1 MIEIRIPK
9 EIKNY
14 REKLFFGLT
23 LRQCICAGVALL
35 ICVPLYIFGNK
46 FLPQEA
52 VSWLVLIIAA
62 PLMLAGFFRYNDM
75 TFEQFAVE
83 YFFHN
88 FTPQKR
94 LYSYE
99 PPFMEFRREYL
110 AKELAEEIA
119 EKQKKNGFFNK
130 LRKTARQ
137 EDTEN
142 ASEEQKE
149 ETAVSA

>member
-23 LRQCICAGVALL
+23 LRQCVCAGAALL

-46 FLPQEA
+46 FLPQEL
-52 VSWLVLIIAA
+52 VSWLVILIAA

-83 YFFHN
+83 FFYQN

-94 LYSYE
+94 VYAYE
-99 PPFMEFRREYL
+99 PPFMDFRKTYIAEELAAEFE
-110 AKELAEEIA
+110 AKESKSAFKI
-119 EKQKKNGFFNK
+119 F
-130 LRKTARQ
+130 LRKVGFKRG
-137 EDTEN
+137 
-142 ASEEQKE
+142 
-149 ETAVSA
+149 